1 MRKPKDFE
9 YVRCPDARSDRIHK
23 PEKVFDN
30 GGQGIL
36 GAHGHGLG
44 TRDCP
49 YTGLPTVIR
58 PKYKKV
64 NEPKPK
70 VDEPKPMVFWD
81 DTDWGEYF
89 YRWYAWGI

>member
-9 YVRCPDARSDRIHK
+9 YVRCPDARSGRTHK

-30 GGQGIL
+30 GEQGIL
-36 GAHGHGLG
+36 GAHGHGLR

-58 PKYKKV
+58 PKYKKI
-64 NEPKPK
+64 
-70 VDEPKPMVFWD
+70 DESKTMVSWD
-81 DTDWGEYF
+81 DAAWDEYF
-89 YRWYAWGI
+89 YKWYAWGV

>member
-9 YVRCPDARSDRIHK
+9 YVRCPDARSDRTHK

-58 PKYKKV
+58 LKHK
-64 NEPKPK
+64 K
-70 VDEPKPMVFWD
+70 VDESQPTASWEDASWD
-81 DTDWGEYF
+81 KYA
-89 YRWYAWGI
+89 YPWYGWGI